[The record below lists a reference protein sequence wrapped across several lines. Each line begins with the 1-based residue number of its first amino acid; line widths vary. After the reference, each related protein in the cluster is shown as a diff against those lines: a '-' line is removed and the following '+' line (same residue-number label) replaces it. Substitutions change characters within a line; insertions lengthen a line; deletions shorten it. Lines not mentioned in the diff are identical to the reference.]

1 MHFDGE
7 DFGKLIVR
15 LMASVLILFHG
26 VGKVLHPEAIG
37 GIGGM
42 LASSGWP
49 EFVAYGVY
57 FGEVVGPLMI
67 LIGIHSRIGGVL
79 VVISMLF
86 AIGLAHMEQI
96 FELTSNGTWAIESQM
111 FFLLSGLAV
120 VFLGSGRFA
129 IRED

>member
-15 LMASVLILFHG
+15 LMASVLILFHV

-49 EFVAYGVY
+49 AFGAYGVY
-57 FGEVVGPLMI
+57 FGEVAGPVVILM
-67 LIGIHSRIGGVL
+67 GIQSRIGGVL
-79 VVISMLF
+79 VVTRILLPM
-86 AIGLAHMEQI
+86 GLLGREQI
-96 FELTSNGTWAIESQM
+96 YKRTA
-111 FFLLSGLAV
+111 LLA
-120 VFLGSGRFA
+120 
-129 IRED
+129 